1 MQVGHSSSLTA
12 RAEVGGNVTFTC
24 SKKYPHTTNC
34 TEDCSRNDTKIWH
47 IHSLGKE
54 TSLIRVDSP
63 KFGSIKE
70 HLHLKYTSEWSSEYN
85 RTEFSLIFTNL
96 SMEENN
102 TLVSCQVET
111 IECGVVNPIQ
121 PFLLIVTEPTPDEGN
136 STDTTLTGNTD
147 TPTSNTPILISTTS
161 APIVT
166 DKIVEN
172 CTTKPITTPTFTSI
186 IFIPIAVVEFV
197 VIVLLAF
204 CLLRLKG
211 RCTLE
216 ITGKQ
221 RLSLNNVESQTVIAG
236 IAGILK
242 NISKTEDNPKSEM
255 KKESEVIV
263 NEGAEEDRPSK
274 NAKNSNQ
281 TIEGESEDL
290 CQGKSDDSC
299 QGKSEDSC
307 QEESEDSRQGESEDS
322 RQGESKDSCQAI
334 KVICSDRPST
344 ATETEMESGNLVSSD
359 K

>member
-1 MQVGHSSSLTA
+1 MEVGHISNLTTS
-12 RAEVGGNVTFTC
+12 AEVGGNVTFTC
-24 SKKYPHTTNC
+24 YRKYC
-34 TEDCSRNDTKIWH
+34 TEDCQNDKEKWYIHSPGDIKRLILVDSTKIYEL
-47 IHSLGKE
+47 SK
-54 TSLIRVDSP
+54 
-63 KFGSIKE
+63 K
-70 HLHLKYTSEWSSEYN
+70 HLHFNKTSEWSSEYN

-111 IECGVVNPIQ
+111 DECGVVNPIQ
-121 PFLLIVTEPTPDEGN
+121 PFLLIVTEPTDEGS
-136 STDTTLTGNTD
+136 STVTTFTSNTN
-147 TPTSNTPILISTTS
+147 TPTSNTP

-166 DKIVEN
+166 GEN
-172 CTTKPITTPTFTSI
+172 CTITTPTFTSI

-221 RLSLNNVESQTVIAG
+221 KLSLNNVESQTVIAG

-274 NAKNSNQ
+274 NAKNSYQ
-281 TIEGESEDL
+281 TIEGKSEDL

-307 QEESEDSRQGESEDS
+307 QEESEDSCQGKSEDLCQGKSEDSCQGESEDL
-322 RQGESKDSCQAI
+322 CQAI
-334 KVICSDRPST
+334 KVICSDRPSK
-344 ATETEMESGNLVSSD
+344 AAETEMESGNLCQVISNEGTMNSD
-359 K
+359 D